1 MSKND
6 NINSIEKLKTYKR
19 LAESKDRYLLYVP
32 EMGYDMDP
40 EVSEADLFRGS
51 VDFSKVAI
59 TAFADA
65 IEIMDGDVSDMS
77 LGLCFYPYV
86 NKEDALLD
94 GTLVENARPLKNYLG
109 VMITDVS
116 GHNNSGE
123 EFNVSYSGNSKIV
136 NGKVYPV
143 TYTGLVLGLNGLGFQ
158 LEGAD
163 DFNKICET
171 ALSDKV
177 ALGKVTYGIEREKVM
192 VKSDR

>member
-19 LAESKDRYLLYVP
+19 LAESKDKYLLYVP
-32 EMGYDMDP
+32 EMGYDMDT
-40 EVSEADLFRGS
+40 ETNEADLFRKS

-59 TAFADA
+59 TAFADT
-65 IEIMDGDVSDMS
+65 IELKGGDIRDMS

-86 NKEDALLD
+86 NKEDTLLN
-94 GTLVENARPLKNYLG
+94 GFLVDDARPLKNYLG

-116 GHNNSGE
+116 GHYNSGD
-123 EFNVSYSGNSKIV
+123 EFTIDGKESGIV

-143 TYTGLVLGLNGLGFQ
+143 TYTGLVLGLNGLGFE

-163 DFNKICET
+163 DFKEICKNT
-171 ALSDKV
+171 LSDKV
-177 ALGKVTYGIEREKVM
+177 ALGKVTYGIEKEKVM